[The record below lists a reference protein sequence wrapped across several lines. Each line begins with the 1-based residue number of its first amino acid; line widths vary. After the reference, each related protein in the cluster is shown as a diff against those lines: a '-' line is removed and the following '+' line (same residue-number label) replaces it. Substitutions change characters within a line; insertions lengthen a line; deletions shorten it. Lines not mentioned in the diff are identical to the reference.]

1 MKLLGFGQRDR
12 VLIYRAGD
20 VGLVPGH
27 LDGLLPRLPVQ
38 RGAGGLRAQGG
49 GGRRAQSGGRGLAAD
64 DDVAGLIFAAE
75 SAVATSGLA
84 AWVVHHVARRALHVV
99 GVGLHTTLEV
109 WKLDLGLRS
118 FDSVLLQHPRGPG
131 AFFYAQFRSGIRFQL
146 LSWLVTKD
154 TILARADVDAA
165 DRWVVISIR
174 VNVPVLLPA
183 HILLGCVFVQALRD
197 CLRQGSLVE
206 MINIFFLF
214 IFLQIILLFQIE
226 PFPYELVEGL
236 LVKIPHILIL
246 PFLLDVQLLTRSNS
260 VSK

>member
-84 AWVVHHVARRALHVV
+84 AWIVQHVARRAPHVV
-99 GVGLHTTLEV
+99 GV

-165 DRWVVISIR
+165 DRWVIISIR
-174 VNVPVLLPA
+174 VDVPVLLPA
-183 HILLGCVFVQALRD
+183 HIFLGCVFVQALRD

-246 PFLLDVQLLTRSNS
+246 PFLLDVQLLTRKNS
-260 VSK
+260 VSE